1 MEGRLCLH
9 SGFWSSWICPRLGFE
24 LCRCA
29 AVKLTAR
36 MVVWATFSLPPH
48 LLGIN
53 HFYELLVS
61 SVLSWENWMGM
72 MRHFHAVDEL
82 KLIRHQIFF
91 LKLKLSSLLCN
102 HFSNCFL
109 IVVNFKLMWIQI
121 IPLCNYSEPTQIFVN
136 SRIYL
141 QKKNPSEITHITC
154 GNLFNNEN
162 RQAF

>member
-91 LKLKLSSLLCN
+91 FLKLKLSSLLCN

-109 IVVNFKLMWIQI
+109 IVVNFKCVN
-121 IPLCNYSEPTQIFVN
+121 PNYTSMQ
-136 SRIYL
+136 L
-141 QKKNPSEITHITC
+141 QWANTDFCKQQ
-154 GNLFNNEN
+154 NLFAKKKKSLWDHAYNMW
-162 RQAF
+162 QSVQ